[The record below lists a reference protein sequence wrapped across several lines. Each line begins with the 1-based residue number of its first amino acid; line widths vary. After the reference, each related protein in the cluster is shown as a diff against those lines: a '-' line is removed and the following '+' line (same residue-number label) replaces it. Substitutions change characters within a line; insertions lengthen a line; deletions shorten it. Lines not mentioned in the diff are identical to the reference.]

1 MRVSTECCGLK
12 GGTPEKAKTL
22 EAAIPQREV
31 ARLYD
36 RIAPVYDLWARLTE
50 TKDAVPRGGHSR
62 LQVKSQKHFAEAK
75 NLRNAIATGGI
86 IIPGQY

>member
-1 MRVSTECCGLK
+1 MRVSTKCCGLK

-22 EAAIPQREV
+22 EASIPQREV
-31 ARLYD
+31 ARLSD
-36 RIAPVYDLWARLTE
+36 RIAPVYDLWARPTE
-50 TKDAVPRGGHSR
+50 TKDAVPLGSHARR
-62 LQVKSQKHFAEAK
+62 QVKSQKHFAGGK